1 MLDLISLR
9 GCRLHN
15 LKNVNA
21 QFPLGKITVVC
32 GPSGCGKSTLVMDTL
47 HGESKR
53 RYLETLS
60 PFAAD
65 LLGGKRSIPLDSA
78 EGLPASLAIAA
89 TRGEAPAKAT
99 ALSIAECDNALRTLF
114 AAFAKPACPIC
125 GAPMASQSREE
136 IIREIAGM
144 PIGTKLQFLAKIE
157 MGNAEKATPSPYA
170 DHDHVRAKALSG
182 QREQVRGDI
191 KVNGND
197 KKSKNR
203 TTLDKLSAVFLAQ
216 GYTRAIADGTM
227 YSLADLLPGE
237 KVLTPKEFYII
248 VDRIIVRE
256 NTRTRIAEAVDGT
269 LKLTHSAITLDIAG
283 KRKFYSTKPYCP
295 NARDAQHQKQ
305 TSRENVAARNA
316 ANSIAALDAR
326 AFSPY
331 NRASFCE
338 YCDGTGIVQESSDKD
353 VSAIK
358 DKVNAKGNEK
368 SSRKGRAESDVE
380 SDEDEN
386 AECPHCHGLRLK
398 KTYLNATIDEVSY
411 KQILTTNFTELP
423 KLLHQIFDGKIGQ
436 NLKATFNSLLDRIEA
451 INDLGIGYLTPGRAG
466 QTLSG
471 GELQR
476 LKLASLS
483 TGHLNGL
490 LIALDEPASGLHAS
504 DVVAL
509 WKVLE
514 KIRKRGNTLVLIEHN
529 PQIITRADYI
539 IEMGPGAGEKGG
551 EILFQGNRDEVLENP
566 ESPTGMWIR
575 KLDERRETRDERGDS
590 RLRGNDKSEVGRSRS
605 ERKSFDIASGNK
617 AISNGK
623 QNEAILVENFAK
635 FDMAPVNAAFP
646 INKFSVITGQSGS
659 GKSTLLFENIAK
671 RAKTEE
677 FKKLGIDALSIL
689 TTGDFH
695 GNKRSTVLSAI
706 GLATLLRDLFA
717 KLPESKVRGYT
728 ASKFSLHAP
737 GGRCEN
743 CKGEGVIY
751 DPLGYE
757 ESECP
762 VCLGKRFRDEVL
774 EVRFKSLSIA
784 DILDMEIGSAYK
796 LFTNMKPFA
805 EKLKPLVDTGLDY
818 LRLGQTTAHLSGGER
833 ARLRLS
839 ITLAR
844 AKAPNTLFLF
854 DEPARGLHQK
864 DIQQLLGLIHGLC
877 NAGHTVIAIEHAQ
890 DFVDAA
896 DYVVE
901 LKRK

>member
-1 MLDLISLR
+1 MLDYISIR

-65 LLGGKRSIPLDSA
+65 LLGGKRTIPLDSA

-89 TRGEAPAKAT
+89 TRGEAPAKAS

-125 GAPMASQSREE
+125 GAPMVSQSREE

-157 MGNAEKATPSPYA
+157 TGNAEMAPP
-170 DHDHVRAKALSG
+170 
-182 QREQVRGDI
+182 QQVRGDI
-191 KVNGND
+191 NANRND
-197 KKSKNR
+197 KKKAQSKSH

-216 GYTRAIADGTM
+216 GFTRAIADGTM

-237 KVLTPKEFYII
+237 KVLTPKEFFII

-283 KRKFYSTKPYCP
+283 ERKFYSTKPCCP
-295 NARDAQHQKQ
+295 NASDKQHQ
-305 TSRENVAARNA
+305 TSDIREA
-316 ANSIAALDAR
+316 IASLDAR

-331 NRASFCE
+331 SRTSVCE
-338 YCDGTGIVQESSDKD
+338 YCDGTGLLEAPES
-353 VSAIK
+353 
-358 DKVNAKGNEK
+358 N
-368 SSRKGRAESDVE
+368 
-380 SDEDEN
+380 EDEN

-398 KTYLNATIDEVSY
+398 KTYLNATVDDVSY
-411 KQILTTNFTELP
+411 KQILTTEFADLP
-423 KLLHQIFDGKIGQ
+423 ELLHKIFDNKIGQ

-504 DVVAL
+504 DVASL

-529 PQIITRADYI
+529 PQIIKRADYI

-551 EILFQGNRDEVLENP
+551 EILFQGTRDEVLENP
-566 ESPTGMWIR
+566 GSPTGKWIR
-575 KLDERRETRDERGDS
+575 ELGI
-590 RLRGNDKSEVGRSRS
+590 RSP
-605 ERKSFDIASGNK
+605 A
-617 AISNGK
+617 AI
-623 QNEAILVENFAK
+623 QNTKESTAILVKNFAK
-635 FDMAPVNAAFP
+635 FDMAPVNAAIP

-671 RAKTEE
+671 RAKAEE

-695 GNKRSTVLSAI
+695 GSKRSTVLSAI
-706 GLATLLRDLFA
+706 GLTTLLRDLFA

-728 ASKFSLHAP
+728 ASKFSMHAP

-774 EVRFKSLSIA
+774 EIRFKSLSIA

-818 LRLGQTTAHLSGGER
+818 LKLGQTTAHLSGGER

-901 LKRK
+901 LKRD

>member
-1 MLDLISLR
+1 MLDFISLR

-15 LKNVNA
+15 LKNVDA

-65 LLGGKRSIPLDSA
+65 MLGGKRSIPLDSA
-78 EGLPASLAIAA
+78 EGLPASLAISA
-89 TRGEAPAKAT
+89 TRGEAPAKAY

-114 AAFAKPACPIC
+114 AAFAKPACPVC
-125 GAPMASQSREE
+125 GAPMVSHSRED
-136 IIREIAGM
+136 IIRIIAGK
-144 PIGTKLQFLAKIE
+144 PVGTKLQFLAKIE
-157 MGNAEKATPSPYA
+157 TGNEKATPSPYA
-170 DHDHVRAKALSG
+170 DHDHVSTKVLSG
-182 QREQVRGDI
+182 QREQVRGDR
-191 KVNGND
+191 
-197 KKSKNR
+197 KNANIGV
-203 TTLDKLSAVFLAQ
+203 TLDKLSAVFLAQ
-216 GYTRAIADGTM
+216 GFTRALADRTM

-237 KVLTPKEFYII
+237 KVLKPKEFFII

-256 NTRTRIAEAVDGT
+256 NTRTRIAEAVDAT
-269 LKLTHSAITLDIAG
+269 LKLTHSAITLDIG
-283 KRKFYSTKPYCP
+283 GEREFYSTIPCCP
-295 NARDAQHQKQ
+295 NAGDKEHEDSDADAV
-305 TSRENVAARNA
+305 TN
-316 ANSIAALDAR
+316 LDAR
-326 AFSPY
+326 SFSPY
-331 NRASFCE
+331 CHTSVCE
-338 YCDGTGIVQESSDKD
+338 YCDGTGIVLESSIKEI
-353 VSAIK
+353 SASK
-358 DKVNAKGNEK
+358 KSTATAKGESKGNSGKNEAKAKGNGGKNDANETLEDDE
-368 SSRKGRAESDVE
+368 ESD
-380 SDEDEN
+380 
-386 AECPHCHGLRLK
+386 ECPHCHGLRLK
-398 KTYLNATIDEVSY
+398 KTYLNATIDGVSY
-411 KQILTTNFTELP
+411 KQILTTEFAELP
-423 KLLHQIFDGKIGQ
+423 KLLHQIFDDKIGQ
-436 NLKATFNSLLDRIEA
+436 NLKATFTSLLDRLEA

-466 QTLSG
+466 KTLSG
-471 GELQR
+471 GEIQR

-504 DVVAL
+504 DVKSL
-509 WKVLE
+509 WTVLE
-514 KIRKRGNTLVLIEHN
+514 KVRKRGNTLVLIEHN
-529 PQIITRADYI
+529 PQIISRADYI

-551 EILFQGNRDEVLENP
+551 EVLFQGPRDEVLENP
-566 ESPTGMWIR
+566 ESPTGRWIR
-575 KLDERRETRDERGDS
+575 ELDERRETKDERGSALRLSLGTVSPSQCHPES
-590 RLRGNDKSEVGRSRS
+590 RNKSGINEVEES
-605 ERKSFDIASGNK
+605 KSIRIN
-617 AISNGK
+617 
-623 QNEAILVENFAK
+623 NFAK
-635 FDMAPVNAAFP
+635 FDMAPVSATIP
-646 INKFSVITGQSGS
+646 LNKFSVITGPSGS

-671 RAKTEE
+671 RAKAEE
-677 FKKLGIDALSIL
+677 FKPLGIDALSVF

-695 GNKRSTVLSAI
+695 GSKRSTVLSAI

-728 ASKFSLHAP
+728 ASKFSMHAP

-864 DIQQLLGLIHGLC
+864 DIQQLLGLIRGLC

-890 DFVDAA
+890 DFVNAA

>member
-1 MLDLISLR
+1 MLDFISLR
-9 GCRLHN
+9 GCKLHN

-65 LLGGKRSIPLDSA
+65 MLGGKRSIPLDSA

-89 TRGEAPAKAT
+89 TRGEAPAKAS

-125 GAPMASQSREE
+125 GAPMVSQSREE

-144 PIGTKLQFLAKIE
+144 PVETKLQFLAKIE
-157 MGNAEKATPSPYA
+157 TGNAEMATP
-170 DHDHVRAKALSG
+170 
-182 QREQVRGDI
+182 EQVRGDI
-191 KVNGND
+191 NAGGND
-197 KKSKNR
+197 NKKAQGKSR

-216 GYTRAIADGTM
+216 GFTRAIADGTM

-237 KVLTPKEFYII
+237 KVLTPKEFFII

-283 KRKFYSTKPYCP
+283 ERKFYSTKPCCP
-295 NARDAQHQKQ
+295 NASDEQHQK
-305 TSRENVAARNA
+305 SNVQEA
-316 ANSIAALDAR
+316 IASLDAR

-331 NRASFCE
+331 NRSSVCE
-338 YCDGTGIVQESSDKD
+338 YCEGTGIIQE
-353 VSAIK
+353 AAP
-358 DKVNAKGNEK
+358 AKGNEK
-368 SSRKGRAESDVE
+368 RGRNGRTDNDVE
-380 SDEDEN
+380 SDGDEN
-386 AECPHCHGLRLK
+386 TECPHCHGLRLK

-411 KQILTTNFTELP
+411 KQILTTEFAELP
-423 KLLHQIFDGKIGQ
+423 ELLHKIFNNKIGQ
-436 NLKATFNSLLDRIEA
+436 NLKATCNSLLDRIEA

-504 DVVAL
+504 DVAAL

-529 PQIITRADYI
+529 PQIIKRADYI

-551 EILFQGNRDEVLENP
+551 EILFQGTRDEVLENP
-566 ESPTGMWIR
+566 GSPTGKWLNELGIR
-575 KLDERRETRDERGDS
+575 K
-590 RLRGNDKSEVGRSRS
+590 SELGIEKRHCEEQS
-605 ERKSFDIASGNK
+605 DA
-617 AISNGK
+617 AIHK
-623 QNEAILVENFAK
+623 TKEDTAILVENFAK

-671 RAKTEE
+671 RAKAEE

-695 GNKRSTVLSAI
+695 GSKRSTVMSAI
-706 GLATLLRDLFA
+706 GLTTLLRDLFA

-728 ASKFSLHAP
+728 ASKFTTHAP

-818 LRLGQTTAHLSGGER
+818 LKLGQTTAHLSGGER

-864 DIQQLLGLIHGLC
+864 DIQQLLGLIRGLC

>member
-1 MLDLISLR
+1 M
-9 GCRLHN
+9 
-15 LKNVNA
+15 V
-21 QFPLGKITVVC
+21 
-32 GPSGCGKSTLVMDTL
+32 
-47 HGESKR
+47 
-53 RYLETLS
+53 
-60 PFAAD
+60 
-65 LLGGKRSIPLDSA
+65 
-78 EGLPASLAIAA
+78 
-89 TRGEAPAKAT
+89 
-99 ALSIAECDNALRTLF
+99 
-114 AAFAKPACPIC
+114 
-125 GAPMASQSREE
+125 SQSREE

-144 PIGTKLQFLAKIE
+144 PVGTKLQFLAKIE
-157 MGNAEKATPSPYA
+157 LQTGKATP
-170 DHDHVRAKALSG
+170 
-182 QREQVRGDI
+182 EQVRGDI
-191 KVNGND
+191 KVNGKD
-197 KKSKNR
+197 KKEAQSKSRTNDDKRTNQESR

-237 KVLTPKEFYII
+237 KVLTPKEFFII

-283 KRKFYSTKPYCP
+283 ERKFYSTKPCCP
-295 NARDAQHQKQ
+295 NAGDKLHESQISSENNASRDAAS
-305 TSRENVAARNA
+305 T
-316 ANSIAALDAR
+316 IAALDAR

-331 NRASFCE
+331 NRASACE
-338 YCDGTGIVQESSDKD
+338 YCDGTGIVQESA
-353 VSAIK
+353 AIK
-358 DKVNAKGNEK
+358 DKENGTQNGGRRKKRTENNVEDNEN
-368 SSRKGRAESDVE
+368 
-380 SDEDEN
+380 EN
-386 AECPHCHGLRLK
+386 TECPHCNGLRLK
-398 KTYLNATIDEVSY
+398 KTYLNATVDEVSY
-411 KQILTTNFTELP
+411 KQILTTDFAELP
-423 KLLHQIFDGKIGQ
+423 KLLHQIFDDKIGQ
-436 NLKATFNSLLDRIEA
+436 NLKAAFNSLLDRIEA

-490 LIALDEPASGLHAS
+490 LIALDEPASGLHSS
-504 DVVAL
+504 DVAAL

-529 PQIITRADYI
+529 PQIIKRADYI

-566 ESPTGMWIR
+566 ESPTGKWIR
-575 KLDERRETRDERGDS
+575 ELSVRNNGSPT
-590 RLRGNDKSEVGRSRS
+590 LRS
-605 ERKSFDIASGNK
+605 EDDKVKESA
-617 AISNGK
+617 
-623 QNEAILVENFAK
+623 AILIENFAK
-635 FDMAPVNAAFP
+635 FDMAPVNASFP

-671 RAKTEE
+671 RAKAEE

-695 GNKRSTVLSAI
+695 GSKRSTVMSAI
-706 GLATLLRDLFA
+706 GLTSLLRDLFA

-728 ASKFSLHAP
+728 ASKFTTHAP

-774 EVRFKSLSIA
+774 EIRFKSLSIA

-818 LRLGQTTAHLSGGER
+818 LKLGQTTAHLSGGER

-890 DFVDAA
+890 DFVNTA

-901 LKRK
+901 LKRG

>member
-1 MLDLISLR
+1 MLNFISLR

-15 LKNVNA
+15 LKNVDA

-65 LLGGKRSIPLDSA
+65 MLGGKRNIPLDSA

-89 TRGEAPAKAT
+89 TRGEAPAKAS

-125 GAPMASQSREE
+125 GAPMVSQSREE

-144 PIGTKLQFLAKIE
+144 PVGTKLQFLAKIDPC
-157 MGNAEKATPSPYA
+157 G
-170 DHDHVRAKALSG
+170 H
-182 QREQVRGDI
+182 
-191 KVNGND
+191 
-197 KKSKNR
+197 
-203 TTLDKLSAVFLAQ
+203 TLDKLSAVFLAQ
-216 GYTRAIADGTM
+216 GFTRALADGTM

-237 KVLTPKEFYII
+237 KVLKPKEFFII

-256 NTRTRIAEAVDGT
+256 NTRTRIAEAVDAT
-269 LKLTHSAITLDIAG
+269 LKLTHSAITLDIG
-283 KRKFYSTKPYCP
+283 GEREFYSTKPCCP
-295 NARDAQHQKQ
+295 NAGDKDHEASDAEAV
-305 TSRENVAARNA
+305 TN
-316 ANSIAALDAR
+316 LDAR
-326 AFSPY
+326 SFSPY
-331 NRASFCE
+331 CRTSVCE
-338 YCDGTGIVQESSDKD
+338 YCDGTGIVLNESTTKS
-353 VSAIK
+353 
-358 DKVNAKGNEK
+358 KGNGGKNDAKTKEN
-368 SSRKGRAESDVE
+368 SRKNEANEVFDDDDESD
-380 SDEDEN
+380 
-386 AECPHCHGLRLK
+386 ECPHCNGLRLK
-398 KTYLNATIDEVSY
+398 KTYLNATIDGVSY
-411 KQILTTNFTELP
+411 KQILTTEFAELP
-423 KLLHQIFDGKIGQ
+423 KLLHQIFDDKIGQ
-436 NLKATFNSLLDRIEA
+436 NLKATFNSLLDRLEA

-466 QTLSG
+466 KTLSG
-471 GELQR
+471 GEIQR

-504 DVVAL
+504 DVKSL
-509 WKVLE
+509 WTVLE
-514 KIRKRGNTLVLIEHN
+514 KVRKRGNTLVLIEHN
-529 PQIITRADYI
+529 PQIISRADYI

-551 EILFQGNRDEVLENP
+551 EVLFQGLRDEVLGNP
-566 ESPTGMWIR
+566 ESPTGKWIR
-575 KLDERRETRDERGDS
+575 ELDERRETKDERGS
-590 RLRGNDKSEVGRSRS
+590 ALRLSSGTVSPSQCHPERSVNEIEGSKSIR
-605 ERKSFDIASGNK
+605 IN
-617 AISNGK
+617 
-623 QNEAILVENFAK
+623 NFAK
-635 FDMAPVNAAFP
+635 FDMAPVSATIP
-646 INKFSVITGQSGS
+646 LNKFSVITGPSGS
-659 GKSTLLFENIAK
+659 GKSTLVFENIAK
-671 RAKTEE
+671 RAKAEE
-677 FKKLGIDALSIL
+677 FKSLGIDALSVL

-695 GNKRSTVLSAI
+695 GSKRSTVLSAI

-717 KLPESKVRGYT
+717 KLPESKVHGYT
-728 ASKFSLHAP
+728 ASKFSMHAP

-864 DIQQLLGLIHGLC
+864 DIQQLLGLIRGLC

-890 DFVDAA
+890 DFVNAA

>member
-1 MLDLISLR
+1 MLNFISLR

-15 LKNVNA
+15 LKNVDA

-65 LLGGKRSIPLDSA
+65 LLGGKRNIPLDSA

-114 AAFAKPACPIC
+114 ATFAKPACPIC
-125 GAPMASQSREE
+125 GAPMVSQSREE

-144 PIGTKLQFLAKIE
+144 PVGTKLQFLAKIE
-157 MGNAEKATPSPYA
+157 PCG
-170 DHDHVRAKALSG
+170 H
-182 QREQVRGDI
+182 
-191 KVNGND
+191 
-197 KKSKNR
+197 
-203 TTLDKLSAVFLAQ
+203 TLDKLSAVFLAQ
-216 GYTRAIADGTM
+216 GFTRALADGTM

-269 LKLTHSAITLDIAG
+269 LKLTHSTITLDIAG
-283 KRKFYSTKPYCP
+283 ERKFYSTKPCCP
-295 NARDAQHQKQ
+295 NAGDMQHESQM
-305 TSRENVAARNA
+305 SSEAV
-316 ANSIAALDAR
+316 AALDAR
-326 AFSPY
+326 SFSPY
-331 NRASFCE
+331 SRTSVCE
-338 YCDGTGIVQESSDKD
+338 YCDGTGFIQG
-353 VSAIK
+353 
-358 DKVNAKGNEK
+358 NA
-368 SSRKGRAESDVE
+368 AD

-423 KLLHQIFDGKIGQ
+423 ELLHNIFDGKIGQ

-504 DVVAL
+504 DVAAL

-566 ESPTGMWIR
+566 ESPTGKWIR
-575 KLDERRETRDERGDS
+575 ALDERGDS
-590 RLRGNDKSEVGRSRS
+590 RLRGNDKSEVGSGDSRLLRLRSAQAPAGMTSKGIKREATCGLTFDTRS
-605 ERKSFDIASGNK
+605 GHARSAMTSSEDP
-617 AISNGK
+617 
-623 QNEAILVENFAK
+623 AILVNNFAK
-635 FDMAPVNAAFP
+635 FDMAPVNATFP

-671 RAKTEE
+671 RAKAEE

-695 GNKRSTVLSAI
+695 GSRRSTVSSAI
-706 GLATLLRDLFA
+706 GLTTLLRDLFA

-728 ASKFSLHAP
+728 ASKFTTHAP

-896 DYVVE
+896 DYVLE

>member
-1 MLDLISLR
+1 VLFAYPIPFFDRLIIKKIGYKQNRFLYKIIFYSMLNFISLR

-15 LKNVNA
+15 LKNVDA

-65 LLGGKRSIPLDSA
+65 MLGGKRSIPLDSA
-78 EGLPASLAIAA
+78 EGLPASLAISA
-89 TRGEAPAKAT
+89 TRGEAPAKAY

-114 AAFAKPACPIC
+114 AAFAKPACPVC
-125 GAPMASQSREE
+125 GAPMVSHSREE
-136 IIREIAGM
+136 IIRIIAGK
-144 PIGTKLQFLAKIE
+144 PVGTKLQFLAKIDPC
-157 MGNAEKATPSPYA
+157 G
-170 DHDHVRAKALSG
+170 H
-182 QREQVRGDI
+182 
-191 KVNGND
+191 
-197 KKSKNR
+197 
-203 TTLDKLSAVFLAQ
+203 TLDKLSAVFLAQ
-216 GYTRAIADGTM
+216 GFTRALADGTM

-237 KVLTPKEFYII
+237 KVLKPKEFFII
-248 VDRIIVRE
+248 VDRIIIRE
-256 NTRTRIAEAVDGT
+256 NTRTRIAEAVDAT
-269 LKLTHSAITLDIAG
+269 LKLTHSAITLDIG
-283 KRKFYSTKPYCP
+283 GEREFYSTIPCCP
-295 NARDAQHQKQ
+295 NAGDKEHE
-305 TSRENVAARNA
+305 TSDTETVTN
-316 ANSIAALDAR
+316 LDAR
-326 AFSPY
+326 SFSPY
-331 NRASFCE
+331 CRTSVCE
-338 YCDGTGIVQESSDKD
+338 YCDGTGIVQGESK
-353 VSAIK
+353 
-358 DKVNAKGNEK
+358 EK
-368 SSRKGRAESDVE
+368 SRKSDAKAKENSRKNEANEALEDDDESD
-380 SDEDEN
+380 
-386 AECPHCHGLRLK
+386 ECPHCHGLRLK
-398 KTYLNATIDEVSY
+398 KTYLNATIDGVSY
-411 KQILTTNFTELP
+411 KLILTTEFAELP
-423 KLLHQIFDGKIGQ
+423 KLLHQIFDDKIGQ
-436 NLKATFNSLLDRIEA
+436 NLKATFTSLLDRLEA

-466 QTLSG
+466 KTLSG
-471 GELQR
+471 GEIQR

-504 DVVAL
+504 DVKSL
-509 WKVLE
+509 WTVLE
-514 KIRKRGNTLVLIEHN
+514 KVRKRGNTLVLIEHN
-529 PQIITRADYI
+529 PQIISRTDYI

-551 EILFQGNRDEVLENP
+551 EVLFQGPRDEVLENP
-566 ESPTGMWIR
+566 ESPTGKWI
-575 KLDERRETRDERGDS
+575 KELDERRRFPTS
-590 RLRGNDKSEVGRSRS
+590 SASLRAGSTGND
-605 ERKSFDIASGNK
+605 NTK
-617 AISNGK
+617 AIV
-623 QNEAILVENFAK
+623 IDNFAK
-635 FDMAPVNAAFP
+635 FDMTPVSATIP
-646 INKFSVITGQSGS
+646 LNKFSVITGPSGS

-671 RAKTEE
+671 RAKAEE
-677 FKKLGIDALSIL
+677 FKFLGIDALSVL

-695 GNKRSTVLSAI
+695 GSKRSTVLSAI
-706 GLATLLRDLFA
+706 GITTLLRDLFA

-728 ASKFSLHAP
+728 ASKFSMHAP

-784 DILDMEIGSAYK
+784 NILDMEIGSAYK

-864 DIQQLLGLIHGLC
+864 DIQQLLGLIRGLC

-890 DFVDAA
+890 DFVNAA
-896 DYVVE
+896 DYVIE

>member
-1 MLDLISLR
+1 MLDYISIR

-21 QFPLGKITVVC
+21 QFPLGKITIVC

-65 LLGGKRSIPLDSA
+65 LLGGKRTIPLDSA

-89 TRGEAPAKAT
+89 TRGEAPAKAS

-125 GAPMASQSREE
+125 GAPMVSQSREE

-144 PIGTKLQFLAKIE
+144 PVGTKLQFLARIE
-157 MGNAEKATPSPYA
+157 LQTGMATPES
-170 DHDHVRAKALSG
+170 RNKSG
-182 QREQVRGDI
+182 TGSIRGD
-191 KVNGND
+191 KTGV
-197 KKSKNR
+197 
-203 TTLDKLSAVFLAQ
+203 TLDKLSAVFLAQ
-216 GYTRAIADGTM
+216 GFTRAIADGTM

-237 KVLTPKEFYII
+237 KVLTPKEFFII

-283 KRKFYSTKPYCP
+283 ERKFYSTKPCCP
-295 NARDAQHQKQ
+295 NASDEQHQSQKSNE
-305 TSRENVAARNA
+305 TVAN
-316 ANSIAALDAR
+316 LDAR

-331 NRASFCE
+331 SRTSVCE
-338 YCDGTGIVQESSDKD
+338 YCEGTGLILEAS
-353 VSAIK
+353 
-358 DKVNAKGNEK
+358 
-368 SSRKGRAESDVE
+368 E

-386 AECPHCHGLRLK
+386 AECPHCNGLRLK
-398 KTYLNATIDEVSY
+398 KTYLNATVDEVSY
-411 KQILTTNFTELP
+411 KQILTTEFAELP
-423 KLLHQIFDGKIGQ
+423 ALLHKIFDNKIGQ

-504 DVVAL
+504 DVSAL

-529 PQIITRADYI
+529 PQIIKRADYI

-551 EILFQGNRDEVLENP
+551 EILFQGNRDEVLNNP
-566 ESPTGMWIR
+566 GSPTGKWI
-575 KLDERRETRDERGDS
+575 KELEVKGDS
-590 RLRGNDKSEVGRSRS
+590 RSV
-605 ERKSFDIASGNK
+605 
-617 AISNGK
+617 AIHSPK
-623 QNEAILVENFAK
+623 ESAAILVKNFAK
-635 FDMAPVNAAFP
+635 FDMAPVNATFP

-671 RAKTEE
+671 RAKAEE

-695 GNKRSTVLSAI
+695 GSKRSTVLSAI
-706 GLATLLRDLFA
+706 GLTTLLRDLFT

-728 ASKFSLHAP
+728 ASKFSMHAP

-774 EVRFKSLSIA
+774 EIRFKSLSIA

-818 LRLGQTTAHLSGGER
+818 LKLGQTTAHLSGGER

-901 LKRK
+901 LKRG

>member
-1 MLDLISLR
+1 MLDYISIR

-15 LKNVNA
+15 LKNVDA

-65 LLGGKRSIPLDSA
+65 LLGGKRTIPLDSA

-89 TRGEAPAKAT
+89 TRGEAPAKAS

-125 GAPMASQSREE
+125 GAPMVSQSREE

-144 PIGTKLQFLAKIE
+144 PVGTKLQFLAKIE
-157 MGNAEKATPSPYA
+157 TGNAEMTTP
-170 DHDHVRAKALSG
+170 
-182 QREQVRGDI
+182 QQVRGDI
-191 KVNGND
+191 NADRND
-197 KKSKNR
+197 KKKAQGKSR

-216 GYTRAIADGTM
+216 GFTRAIADGTM

-237 KVLTPKEFYII
+237 KVLTPKEFFII

-283 KRKFYSTKPYCP
+283 ERKFYSTKPCCP
-295 NARDAQHQKQ
+295 NAGNEQHQSQKSNE
-305 TSRENVAARNA
+305 TVA
-316 ANSIAALDAR
+316 SLDAR

-331 NRASFCE
+331 SRTSVCE
-338 YCDGTGIVQESSDKD
+338 YCDGTGLILEAS
-353 VSAIK
+353 
-358 DKVNAKGNEK
+358 
-368 SSRKGRAESDVE
+368 E

-386 AECPHCHGLRLK
+386 TECPHCNGLRLK
-398 KTYLNATIDEVSY
+398 KTYLNATVDEVSY
-411 KQILTTNFTELP
+411 KQILKTEFAELP
-423 KLLHQIFDGKIGQ
+423 ALLHKIFDNKIGQ

-504 DVVAL
+504 DVAAL

-529 PQIITRADYI
+529 PQIIKRADYI

-551 EILFQGNRDEVLENP
+551 EILFQGNRDEVLNNP
-566 ESPTGMWIR
+566 GSPTGKWIR
-575 KLDERRETRDERGDS
+575 ELGVKGDS
-590 RLRGNDKSEVGRSRS
+590 RSV
-605 ERKSFDIASGNK
+605 
-617 AISNGK
+617 AIHSPK
-623 QNEAILVENFAK
+623 ESAAILVKNFAK

-671 RAKTEE
+671 RAKAEE

-695 GNKRSTVLSAI
+695 GSKRSTVLSAI
-706 GLATLLRDLFA
+706 GLTTLLRDLFA

-728 ASKFSLHAP
+728 ASKFSMHAP

-774 EVRFKSLSIA
+774 EIRFKSLSIA

-818 LRLGQTTAHLSGGER
+818 LKLGQTTAHLSGGER

-896 DYVVE
+896 DYVAE

>member
-1 MLDLISLR
+1 MLDYISIR

-65 LLGGKRSIPLDSA
+65 LLGGKRNIPLDSA

-114 AAFAKPACPIC
+114 ATFAKPACPIC

-144 PIGTKLQFLAKIE
+144 PVGTKLQFLAKIE
-157 MGNAEKATPSPYA
+157 LQTGMATPEHF
-170 DHDHVRAKALSG
+170 DKLSASQG
-182 QREQVRGDI
+182 RGD
-191 KVNGND
+191 NAGG
-197 KKSKNR
+197 KSKSR

-269 LKLTHSAITLDIAG
+269 LKLTHSAISLDIAG
-283 KRKFYSTKPYCP
+283 ERKFYSTKPCCP
-295 NARDAQHQKQ
+295 NAGDMQHESQM
-305 TSRENVAARNA
+305 SSEAV
-316 ANSIAALDAR
+316 AALDAR
-326 AFSPY
+326 SFSPY
-331 NRASFCE
+331 SRTSVCE
-338 YCDGTGIVQESSDKD
+338 YCEGTGFIQG
-353 VSAIK
+353 
-358 DKVNAKGNEK
+358 NA
-368 SSRKGRAESDVE
+368 AD

-386 AECPHCHGLRLK
+386 TNCPHCNGFRLK
-398 KTYLNATIDEVSY
+398 KTYLNATIDEISY
-411 KQILTTNFTELP
+411 KQILTTDFAELP
-423 KLLHQIFDGKIGQ
+423 KLLHQIFDGKVGQ
-436 NLKATFNSLLDRIEA
+436 NLKATFNSLLERIEA

-504 DVVAL
+504 DVAAL

-529 PQIITRADYI
+529 PQIIGRADYI

-551 EILFQGNRDEVLENP
+551 EILFQGNREEVLENP
-566 ESPTGMWIR
+566 ESPTGKWIR

-590 RLRGNDKSEVGRSRS
+590 GVLRLRSAQALAGMTSKGIKREATCELAFDTRSGHARSAMTSSE
-605 ERKSFDIASGNK
+605 NP
-617 AISNGK
+617 
-623 QNEAILVENFAK
+623 AILVNNFAK

-671 RAKTEE
+671 RAKAEE
-677 FKKLGIDALSIL
+677 FKSLGIDALSIL

-695 GNKRSTVLSAI
+695 GSRRSTVSSAI
-706 GLATLLRDLFA
+706 GLTTLLRDLFA

-728 ASKFSLHAP
+728 ASKFTTHAP

-774 EVRFKSLSIA
+774 EVRFKSHSIA

>member
-1 MLDLISLR
+1 MLDFISLR

-65 LLGGKRSIPLDSA
+65 LLGGKRTIPIDSA

-89 TRGEAPAKAT
+89 TRGEAPAKAS

-125 GAPMASQSREE
+125 GAPMVSQSREE

-144 PIGTKLQFLAKIE
+144 PVGTKLQFLAKIE
-157 MGNAEKATPSPYA
+157 LLDAAQS
-170 DHDHVRAKALSG
+170 
-182 QREQVRGDI
+182 
-191 KVNGND
+191 
-197 KKSKNR
+197 KSR
-203 TTLDKLSAVFLAQ
+203 TTLDKLSVVFLAQ
-216 GYTRAIADGTM
+216 GFTRAIADGTM

-237 KVLTPKEFYII
+237 KVLTPKEFFII

-283 KRKFYSTKPYCP
+283 ERKFYSTKPCCP
-295 NARDAQHQKQ
+295 NANDKQHQ
-305 TSRENVAARNA
+305 TSDIREA
-316 ANSIAALDAR
+316 IASLDAR

-331 NRASFCE
+331 SRTSVCE

-353 VSAIK
+353 VSAIR

-368 SSRKGRAESDVE
+368 SSRKGRTESDVE

-386 AECPHCHGLRLK
+386 AECSHCHGLRLK
-398 KTYLNATIDEVSY
+398 KTYLNATVDDVNY
-411 KQILTTNFTELP
+411 KQILTTEFADLP
-423 KLLHQIFDGKIGQ
+423 ELLHKIFDNKIGQ

-504 DVVAL
+504 DVASL

-529 PQIITRADYI
+529 PQIIKRADYI

-551 EILFQGNRDEVLENP
+551 EILFQGTRDKVLENP
-566 ESPTGMWIR
+566 ESPTGIWIR
-575 KLDERRETRDERGDS
+575 DLDERKKTRDERGDS
-590 RLRGNDKSEVGRSRS
+590 RSVAGMTKSKAGTTGS
-605 ERKSFDIASGNK
+605 EDGAN
-617 AISNGK
+617 
-623 QNEAILVENFAK
+623 ILVENFAK

-695 GNKRSTVLSAI
+695 GSKRSTVLSAI
-706 GLATLLRDLFA
+706 GLTTLLRDLFA

-728 ASKFSLHAP
+728 ASKFSMHAP

-896 DYVVE
+896 DYVLE

>member
-1 MLDLISLR
+1 MLDYISIR

-65 LLGGKRSIPLDSA
+65 MLGGKRSIPLDSA
-78 EGLPASLAIAA
+78 EGLPASLAISA
-89 TRGEAPAKAT
+89 TRGEAPAKAY

-125 GAPMASQSREE
+125 GAPMVSQSREE
-136 IIREIAGM
+136 IIRIITGK
-144 PIGTKLQFLAKIE
+144 PVGTKLQFLAKIE
-157 MGNAEKATPSPYA
+157 PCG
-170 DHDHVRAKALSG
+170 H
-182 QREQVRGDI
+182 
-191 KVNGND
+191 
-197 KKSKNR
+197 
-203 TTLDKLSAVFLAQ
+203 TLDKLSAVFLAQ
-216 GYTRAIADGTM
+216 GFTRALADGTM

-237 KVLTPKEFYII
+237 KVLKPKEFFII

-283 KRKFYSTKPYCP
+283 ERKFYSTKPCCP
-295 NARDAQHQKQ
+295 NAGDKQHESQM
-305 TSRENVAARNA
+305 SSEAV
-316 ANSIAALDAR
+316 AALDAR
-326 AFSPY
+326 SFSPY
-331 NRASFCE
+331 SRTSVCE
-338 YCDGTGIVQESSDKD
+338 YCDGTGLLE
-353 VSAIK
+353 AP
-358 DKVNAKGNEK
+358 
-368 SSRKGRAESDVE
+368 E

-386 AECPHCHGLRLK
+386 AECSHCHGFRLK

-411 KQILTTNFTELP
+411 KQILTTDFAEQP
-423 KLLHQIFDGKIGQ
+423 ALLHKIFDDKIGQ

-504 DVVAL
+504 DVAAL
-509 WKVLE
+509 WKVFE
-514 KIRKRGNTLVLIEHN
+514 NIRKRGNTLVLIEHN
-529 PQIITRADYI
+529 PQIISRADYI

-566 ESPTGMWIR
+566 ESPTGKWIR
-575 KLDERRETRDERGDS
+575 ALDERGETRDERGDS
-590 RLRGNDKSEVGRSRS
+590 RSEAGMTSKGIKREANCGLAFDTHSGHARSAMTSS
-605 ERKSFDIASGNK
+605 ENA
-617 AISNGK
+617 
-623 QNEAILVENFAK
+623 AILVENFAK
-635 FDMAPVNAAFP
+635 FDMAPVKAAFP

-671 RAKTEE
+671 RAKAEE

-695 GNKRSTVLSAI
+695 GSKRSTVMSAI
-706 GLATLLRDLFA
+706 GLTSLLRDLFA

-728 ASKFSLHAP
+728 ASKFTTHAP

-762 VCLGKRFRDEVL
+762 VCLGNRFRDEVV

-864 DIQQLLGLIHGLC
+864 DIQQLLGLIRGLC

-890 DFVDAA
+890 DFVNAA

>member
-1 MLDLISLR
+1 MLDYISIR

-65 LLGGKRSIPLDSA
+65 LLGGKRTIPLDSA

-89 TRGEAPAKAT
+89 TRGEAPAKAS

-125 GAPMASQSREE
+125 GAPMVSQSREE

-144 PIGTKLQFLAKIE
+144 PVGTKLQFLAKIE
-157 MGNAEKATPSPYA
+157 TGNAEMATPSPYA
-170 DHDHVRAKALSG
+170 DHDHIRAKALSG
-182 QREQVRGDI
+182 QRQQVRGDI
-191 KVNGND
+191 IADRND
-197 KKSKNR
+197 KKKAQGKSR

-216 GYTRAIADGTM
+216 GFTRAIADGTM

-237 KVLTPKEFYII
+237 KVLTPKEFFII

-283 KRKFYSTKPYCP
+283 ERKFYSTKPCCP
-295 NARDAQHQKQ
+295 NANDKQHQ
-305 TSRENVAARNA
+305 TSDIQET
-316 ANSIAALDAR
+316 IASLDAR

-331 NRASFCE
+331 SRTSVCE
-338 YCDGTGIVQESSDKD
+338 YCYGSGIIQE
-353 VSAIK
+353 AAP
-358 DKVNAKGNEK
+358 AKINEK
-368 SSRKGRAESDVE
+368 GGGKGRTESNVE

-386 AECPHCHGLRLK
+386 AECPHCQGLRLK
-398 KTYLNATIDEVSY
+398 KTFLNATVDDVSY
-411 KQILTTNFTELP
+411 KQILTTEFANLP
-423 KLLHQIFDGKIGQ
+423 ELLHKIFDNKIGQ

-504 DVVAL
+504 DVASL

-529 PQIITRADYI
+529 PQIISRADYI

-551 EILFQGNRDEVLENP
+551 EILFQGTRDEVLNNP
-566 ESPTGMWIR
+566 ESPTGMWI
-575 KLDERRETRDERGDS
+575 KELEVKGDS
-590 RLRGNDKSEVGRSRS
+590 RSV
-605 ERKSFDIASGNK
+605 
-617 AISNGK
+617 AI
-623 QNEAILVENFAK
+623 QNTKESTAILVDNFAK
-635 FDMAPVNAAFP
+635 FDMAPVNATFP

-671 RAKTEE
+671 RAKAEE

-695 GNKRSTVLSAI
+695 GSKRSTVLSAI
-706 GLATLLRDLFA
+706 GITTLLRDLFA
-717 KLPESKVRGYT
+717 KLPESKMRGYT
-728 ASKFSLHAP
+728 ASKFSMHAP

-774 EVRFKSLSIA
+774 EIRFKSLSIA

-796 LFTNMKPFA
+796 LFTNMKPFT

-818 LRLGQTTAHLSGGER
+818 LKLGQTTAHLSGGER

-901 LKRK
+901 LKRG

>member
-1 MLDLISLR
+1 MLDYISIR

-65 LLGGKRSIPLDSA
+65 LLGGKRTIPLDSA

-89 TRGEAPAKAT
+89 TRGEAPAKAS

-114 AAFAKPACPIC
+114 ATFAKPACPIC
-125 GAPMASQSREE
+125 GAPMVSQSREE

-144 PIGTKLQFLAKIE
+144 PVGTKLQFLAKIE
-157 MGNAEKATPSPYA
+157 LQNAAQ
-170 DHDHVRAKALSG
+170 G
-182 QREQVRGDI
+182 
-191 KVNGND
+191 
-197 KKSKNR
+197 KSR

-216 GYTRAIADGTM
+216 GFTRAIADGTM

-237 KVLTPKEFYII
+237 KVLTPKEFFII

-283 KRKFYSTKPYCP
+283 ERKFYSTKPCCP
-295 NARDAQHQKQ
+295 NASDEQHQSQKSNE
-305 TSRENVAARNA
+305 TVA
-316 ANSIAALDAR
+316 SLDAR

-331 NRASFCE
+331 SRTSVCE
-338 YCDGTGIVQESSDKD
+338 YCDGTGIIQE
-353 VSAIK
+353 AAP
-358 DKVNAKGNEK
+358 AKINEK
-368 SSRKGRAESDVE
+368 GGGKGRAESNVE

-386 AECPHCHGLRLK
+386 AECPYCNGLRLK
-398 KTYLNATIDEVSY
+398 KTYLNATVDEVSY
-411 KQILTTNFTELP
+411 KQILTTEFAELP
-423 KLLHQIFDGKIGQ
+423 ALLHKIFDNKIGQ

-504 DVVAL
+504 DVTAL

-529 PQIITRADYI
+529 PQIIKRADYI

-551 EILFQGNRDEVLENP
+551 KILFQGNRDEVLNNL
-566 ESPTGMWIR
+566 ESPTGKWI
-575 KLDERRETRDERGDS
+575 KAVGS
-590 RLRGNDKSEVGRSRS
+590 RKSEVGRNV
-605 ERKSFDIASGNK
+605 ECHCEEKS
-617 AISNGK
+617 
-623 QNEAILVENFAK
+623 QAILVENFAK

-671 RAKTEE
+671 RAKAEE

-695 GNKRSTVLSAI
+695 GSKRSTVLSAI
-706 GLATLLRDLFA
+706 GLTTLLRDLFA

-728 ASKFSLHAP
+728 ASKFSMHAP

-774 EVRFKSLSIA
+774 EIRFKSLSIA

-818 LRLGQTTAHLSGGER
+818 LKLGQTTAHLSGGER

-896 DYVVE
+896 DYVVK
-901 LKRK
+901 LKRG

>member
-1 MLDLISLR
+1 MLDYITIR

-65 LLGGKRSIPLDSA
+65 LLGGKRNIPLDSA

-125 GAPMASQSREE
+125 GAPMVSQSREE

-144 PIGTKLQFLAKIE
+144 PVGTKLQFLARIE
-157 MGNAEKATPSPYA
+157 LQTGKATPEHF
-170 DHDHVRAKALSG
+170 DKLSASQG
-182 QREQVRGDI
+182 RGDI
-191 KVNGND
+191 IANGNDNNAGGND
-197 KKSKNR
+197 KKR

-216 GYTRAIADGTM
+216 GFTRAIADGTM

-237 KVLTPKEFYII
+237 KVLTPKEFFII

-283 KRKFYSTKPYCP
+283 ERKFYSTKPCCP
-295 NARDAQHQKQ
+295 NAGNKQHKSKVTQDATQD
-305 TSRENVAARNA
+305 
-316 ANSIAALDAR
+316 SIASLDAR

-331 NRASFCE
+331 NRASVCE
-338 YCDGTGIVQESSDKD
+338 YCDGTGIVQE
-353 VSAIK
+353 ATTK
-358 DKVNAKGNEK
+358 DKGSNRK
-368 SSRKGRAESDVE
+368 SRAESDVE
-380 SDEDEN
+380 IDEDEN
-386 AECPHCHGLRLK
+386 TVCPHCNGLRLK
-398 KTYLNATIDEVSY
+398 KTYLNATIDEISY
-411 KQILTTNFTELP
+411 KQILNTDFAELP
-423 KLLHQIFDGKIGQ
+423 KLLHQIFDDKIGQ
-436 NLKATFNSLLDRIEA
+436 NLKATSNSLLDRIEA

-504 DVVAL
+504 DVAAL

-514 KIRKRGNTLVLIEHN
+514 KVRKRGNTLVLIEHN
-529 PQIITRADYI
+529 PQIIKRADYI

-551 EILFQGNRDEVLENP
+551 EILFQGNRDEVLNNP
-566 ESPTGMWIR
+566 ESPTGKWI
-575 KLDERRETRDERGDS
+575 KVVGS
-590 RLRGNDKSEVGRSRS
+590 RKSEVGRNVGCHCEEQSESTKTKNNGSPTLRS
-605 ERKSFDIASGNK
+605 EDDKFKEYA
-617 AISNGK
+617 AIF
-623 QNEAILVENFAK
+623 VENFAK
-635 FDMAPVNAAFP
+635 FDMAPVNATFP

-671 RAKTEE
+671 RAKAEE

-695 GNKRSTVLSAI
+695 GSKRSTVLSAI

-728 ASKFSLHAP
+728 ASKFSMHAP

-818 LRLGQTTAHLSGGER
+818 LKLGQTTAHLSGGER

-844 AKAPNTLFLF
+844 AKTPNTLFLF

>member
-1 MLDLISLR
+1 MLDYISIR

-125 GAPMASQSREE
+125 GAPMVSQSREE

-144 PIGTKLQFLAKIE
+144 PVGTKLQFLAKIE
-157 MGNAEKATPSPYA
+157 LQTGMATP
-170 DHDHVRAKALSG
+170 
-182 QREQVRGDI
+182 EQVRGDI

-197 KKSKNR
+197 NKKAQGKSR

-216 GYTRAIADGTM
+216 GFTRAIADGTM

-237 KVLTPKEFYII
+237 KVLTPKEFFII
-248 VDRIIVRE
+248 VDRVIVRE

-283 KRKFYSTKPYCP
+283 ERKFYSTKPCCP

-305 TSRENVAARNA
+305 TSRENIAARDA

-331 NRASFCE
+331 NRASVCE
-338 YCDGTGIVQESSDKD
+338 YCEGTGFIQG
-353 VSAIK
+353 
-358 DKVNAKGNEK
+358 NA
-368 SSRKGRAESDVE
+368 AD

-386 AECPHCHGLRLK
+386 TNCPHCNGFRLK

-411 KQILTTNFTELP
+411 KQILTTDFAEQP
-423 KLLHQIFDGKIGQ
+423 ALLHKIFDDKIGQ

-490 LIALDEPASGLHAS
+490 LIALDEPASGLHSS
-504 DVVAL
+504 DVAAL

-529 PQIITRADYI
+529 PQIIGRADYI

-551 EILFQGNRDEVLENP
+551 EILFQGNRNEVLENP
-566 ESPTGMWIR
+566 GSPTGKWIR
-575 KLDERRETRDERGDS
+575 GLSVRNNGSPT
-590 RLRGNDKSEVGRSRS
+590 LRS
-605 ERKSFDIASGNK
+605 EDDKVKESA
-617 AISNGK
+617 
-623 QNEAILVENFAK
+623 AILIENFAK

-671 RAKTEE
+671 RAKAEE

-695 GNKRSTVLSAI
+695 GSKRSTVMSAI
-706 GLATLLRDLFA
+706 GLTSLLRDLFA

-728 ASKFSLHAP
+728 ASKFTTHAP

-774 EVRFKSLSIA
+774 EIRFKSLSIA
-784 DILDMEIGSAYK
+784 DILDMEISSAYK

-818 LRLGQTTAHLSGGER
+818 LKLGQTTAHLSGGER

-890 DFVDAA
+890 DFVNAA
-896 DYVVE
+896 DCVVE

>member
-1 MLDLISLR
+1 MLDYISIR

-65 LLGGKRSIPLDSA
+65 LLGGKRTIPIDSA

-89 TRGEAPAKAT
+89 TRGEAPAKAS

-125 GAPMASQSREE
+125 GAPMVSQSREE

-144 PIGTKLQFLAKIE
+144 PVGTKLQFLAKIE
-157 MGNAEKATPSPYA
+157 TGNAEMVTP
-170 DHDHVRAKALSG
+170 
-182 QREQVRGDI
+182 QQVRGDI
-191 KVNGND
+191 NADRND
-197 KKSKNR
+197 KKKAQSKSR

-216 GYTRAIADGTM
+216 GFTRAIADGTM

-237 KVLTPKEFYII
+237 KVLTPKEFFII

-283 KRKFYSTKPYCP
+283 ERKFYSTKPCCP
-295 NARDAQHQKQ
+295 NAGNEQHQSQKSNE
-305 TSRENVAARNA
+305 TVA
-316 ANSIAALDAR
+316 SLDAR

-331 NRASFCE
+331 SRTSVCE
-338 YCDGTGIVQESSDKD
+338 YCEGTGLLETP
-353 VSAIK
+353 
-358 DKVNAKGNEK
+358 
-368 SSRKGRAESDVE
+368 E
-380 SDEDEN
+380 SDENEN
-386 AECPHCHGLRLK
+386 TECPHCQGLRLK
-398 KTYLNATIDEVSY
+398 KTFLNATVDDVSY
-411 KQILTTNFTELP
+411 KQILTTEFAKLP
-423 KLLHQIFDGKIGQ
+423 ELLHQIFDNKVGQ

-504 DVVAL
+504 DVTAL

-529 PQIITRADYI
+529 PQIIRRADYI

-551 EILFQGNRDEVLENP
+551 EILFQGTRDEVLNNP

-575 KLDERRETRDERGDS
+575 ILDDKCVGRASQASLLAYDRDQHLVLEQSESTKTRDERGDS
-590 RLRGNDKSEVGRSRS
+590 RS
-605 ERKSFDIASGNK
+605 A
-617 AISNGK
+617 AI
-623 QNEAILVENFAK
+623 QNTKESTAILVENFAK
-635 FDMAPVNAAFP
+635 FDMAPVNATFP

-671 RAKTEE
+671 RAKAEE

-695 GNKRSTVLSAI
+695 GSKRSTVLSAI
-706 GLATLLRDLFA
+706 GLTTLLRDLFA

-728 ASKFSLHAP
+728 ASKFSMHAP

-818 LRLGQTTAHLSGGER
+818 LKLGQTTAHLSGGER

>member
-1 MLDLISLR
+1 MLDYISIR

-89 TRGEAPAKAT
+89 TRGEAPAKAS

-125 GAPMASQSREE
+125 GAPMVSQSRED

-144 PIGTKLQFLAKIE
+144 PVGTKLQFLARIE
-157 MGNAEKATPSPYA
+157 
-170 DHDHVRAKALSG
+170 LSG
-182 QREQVRGDI
+182 
-191 KVNGND
+191 
-197 KKSKNR
+197 SR

-216 GYTRAIADGTM
+216 GFTRAIADGTM

-237 KVLTPKEFYII
+237 KVLTPKEFFII

-269 LKLTHSAITLDIAG
+269 LKLTHSVITLDIAG
-283 KRKFYSTKPYCP
+283 ERRFYSTKPCCP
-295 NARDAQHQKQ
+295 NANDERHQI
-305 TSRENVAARNA
+305 SDIRET
-316 ANSIAALDAR
+316 IASLDAR

-331 NRASFCE
+331 SRTSVCE
-338 YCDGTGIVQESSDKD
+338 YCDGTGIVQE
-353 VSAIK
+353 AAP
-358 DKVNAKGNEK
+358 AKINEK
-368 SSRKGRAESDVE
+368 GSSRKSRAESDVE
-380 SDEDEN
+380 IDEDEN
-386 AECPHCHGLRLK
+386 TECPHCHGLRLK
-398 KTYLNATIDEVSY
+398 KTYLNATVDDVSY
-411 KQILTTNFTELP
+411 KQILKTEFAELP
-423 KLLHQIFDGKIGQ
+423 ELLHKIFDNKIGQ

-451 INDLGIGYLTPGRAG
+451 INDLGIGYLTSGRAG

-504 DVVAL
+504 DVAAL
-509 WKVLE
+509 WNVLE

-529 PQIITRADYI
+529 PQIIKRADYI

-551 EILFQGNRDEVLENP
+551 EILFQGTRDEVLENP
-566 ESPTGMWIR
+566 GSPTGKWIR
-575 KLDERRETRDERGDS
+575 DLSESGDS
-590 RLRGNDKSEVGRSRS
+590 RSVAGMTKS
-605 ERKSFDIASGNK
+605 K
-617 AISNGK
+617 AGTTSNESA
-623 QNEAILVENFAK
+623 NIFVENFAK
-635 FDMAPVNAAFP
+635 FDMAPVSATIP
-646 INKFSVITGQSGS
+646 LNKFSVITGPSGS

-671 RAKTEE
+671 RAKAEE
-677 FKKLGIDALSIL
+677 FKSLGIDALSVL

-695 GNKRSTVLSAI
+695 GSKRSTVLSAI

-728 ASKFSLHAP
+728 ASKFSMHAP

-864 DIQQLLGLIHGLC
+864 DIQQLLGLIRGLC

-890 DFVDAA
+890 DFVNAA

>member
-1 MLDLISLR
+1 MLNFISLR

-15 LKNVNA
+15 LKNVDA

-65 LLGGKRSIPLDSA
+65 MLGGKRSIPLDSA
-78 EGLPASLAIAA
+78 EGLPASLAISA
-89 TRGEAPAKAT
+89 TRGEAPAKAY

-114 AAFAKPACPIC
+114 AAFAKPACPVC
-125 GAPMASQSREE
+125 GAPMVSHSREE
-136 IIREIAGM
+136 IIRIIAGK
-144 PIGTKLQFLAKIE
+144 PVGTKLQFLAKIE
-157 MGNAEKATPSPYA
+157 PCG
-170 DHDHVRAKALSG
+170 H
-182 QREQVRGDI
+182 
-191 KVNGND
+191 
-197 KKSKNR
+197 
-203 TTLDKLSAVFLAQ
+203 TLDKLSAVFLAQ
-216 GYTRAIADGTM
+216 GFTRALADGTM

-237 KVLTPKEFYII
+237 KVLKPKEFFII

-256 NTRTRIAEAVDGT
+256 NTRTRIAEAVDAT
-269 LKLTHSAITLDIAG
+269 LKLTHSAITLDIG
-283 KRKFYSTKPYCP
+283 GEREFYSTIPCCP
-295 NARDAQHQKQ
+295 NAGDKEHKASDAEAI
-305 TSRENVAARNA
+305 TN
-316 ANSIAALDAR
+316 LDAR
-326 AFSPY
+326 SFSPY
-331 NRASFCE
+331 CRTSVCE
-338 YCDGTGIVQESSDKD
+338 YCDGTGIILESSSD
-353 VSAIK
+353 V
-358 DKVNAKGNEK
+358 DDD
-368 SSRKGRAESDVE
+368 ESD
-380 SDEDEN
+380 
-386 AECPHCHGLRLK
+386 ECPHCQGLRLK
-398 KTYLNATIDEVSY
+398 KTYLNATIDGVSY
-411 KQILTTNFTELP
+411 KQILTTEFAELP
-423 KLLHQIFDGKIGQ
+423 KLLHQIFDDKIGQ
-436 NLKATFNSLLDRIEA
+436 NLKPTFTSLLDRLEA

-466 QTLSG
+466 KTLSG
-471 GELQR
+471 GEIQR

-504 DVVAL
+504 DVKSL
-509 WKVLE
+509 WTVLE
-514 KIRKRGNTLVLIEHN
+514 KVRKRGNTLVLIEHN
-529 PQIITRADYI
+529 PQIISRADYI

-551 EILFQGNRDEVLENP
+551 EILFQGARDEVLKNP
-566 ESPTGMWIR
+566 KSPTGKWI
-575 KLDERRETRDERGDS
+575 K
-590 RLRGNDKSEVGRSRS
+590 EVGSNLKSLSREIIDDNS
-605 ERKSFDIASGNK
+605 K
-617 AISNGK
+617 AIV
-623 QNEAILVENFAK
+623 IDNFAK
-635 FDMAPVNAAFP
+635 FDMAPVSATVP
-646 INKFSVITGQSGS
+646 LNKFSVITGPSGS

-671 RAKTEE
+671 RAKAEE
-677 FKKLGIDALSIL
+677 FKSLGIDALSVL

-695 GNKRSTVLSAI
+695 GSKRSTVLSAI

-728 ASKFSLHAP
+728 ASKFSMHAP

-864 DIQQLLGLIHGLC
+864 DIQQLLGLIRGLC

-890 DFVDAA
+890 DFVNAA

>member
-1 MLDLISLR
+1 MLDYISIR

-65 LLGGKRSIPLDSA
+65 LLGGKRTIPLDSA

-89 TRGEAPAKAT
+89 TRGEAPAKAS

-125 GAPMASQSREE
+125 GAPMVSQSREE

-144 PIGTKLQFLAKIE
+144 PVGTKLQFLAKIE
-157 MGNAEKATPSPYA
+157 TEKEIP
-170 DHDHVRAKALSG
+170 G
-182 QREQVRGDI
+182 QA
-191 KVNGND
+191 GND
-197 KKSKNR
+197 KKKAQGKSR

-216 GYTRAIADGTM
+216 GFTRAIADGTM

-237 KVLTPKEFYII
+237 KVLTPKEFFII

-283 KRKFYSTKPYCP
+283 ERKFYSTKPCCP
-295 NARDAQHQKQ
+295 NASDEQHQ
-305 TSRENVAARNA
+305 TSDVRET
-316 ANSIAALDAR
+316 IASLDAR

-331 NRASFCE
+331 SRTSVCE
-338 YCDGTGIVQESSDKD
+338 YCEGTGLILEAS
-353 VSAIK
+353 
-358 DKVNAKGNEK
+358 
-368 SSRKGRAESDVE
+368 E

-386 AECPHCHGLRLK
+386 AECPHCNGLRLK
-398 KTYLNATIDEVSY
+398 KTYLNATVDDVSY
-411 KQILTTNFTELP
+411 KQILTTEFAELP
-423 KLLHQIFDGKIGQ
+423 ALLHKIFDNKIGQ

-504 DVVAL
+504 DVSAL

-529 PQIITRADYI
+529 PQIIKRADYI

-551 EILFQGNRDEVLENP
+551 EILFQGNRDEVLNNP
-566 ESPTGMWIR
+566 GSPTGKWI
-575 KLDERRETRDERGDS
+575 KELEVKGDS
-590 RLRGNDKSEVGRSRS
+590 RSV
-605 ERKSFDIASGNK
+605 
-617 AISNGK
+617 AIHSPK
-623 QNEAILVENFAK
+623 ESAAILVKNFAK

-671 RAKTEE
+671 RAKAEE

-695 GNKRSTVLSAI
+695 GSKRSTVLSAI
-706 GLATLLRDLFA
+706 GLTTLLRDLFA

-728 ASKFSLHAP
+728 ASKFSMHAP

-774 EVRFKSLSIA
+774 EIRFKSLSIA

-818 LRLGQTTAHLSGGER
+818 LKLGQTTAHLSGGER

-890 DFVDAA
+890 DFVNAA

>member
-1 MLDLISLR
+1 MLDYISIR

-65 LLGGKRSIPLDSA
+65 LLGGKRTIPIDSA

-125 GAPMASQSREE
+125 GAPMVSQSREE

-144 PIGTKLQFLAKIE
+144 PVGTKLQFLAKIE
-157 MGNAEKATPSPYA
+157 LQDAAQG
-170 DHDHVRAKALSG
+170 
-182 QREQVRGDI
+182 
-191 KVNGND
+191 
-197 KKSKNR
+197 KSR

-216 GYTRAIADGTM
+216 GFTRAIADGTM

-237 KVLTPKEFYII
+237 KVLMPKEFFII

-283 KRKFYSTKPYCP
+283 ERKFYSTKPCCP
-295 NARDAQHQKQ
+295 NANDKQHQ
-305 TSRENVAARNA
+305 TSDIREA
-316 ANSIAALDAR
+316 IASLDAR

-331 NRASFCE
+331 SCTSVCE
-338 YCDGTGIVQESSDKD
+338 YCDGTGLLEAPES
-353 VSAIK
+353 
-358 DKVNAKGNEK
+358 NEN
-368 SSRKGRAESDVE
+368 
-380 SDEDEN
+380 EN
-386 AECPHCHGLRLK
+386 AECSHCHGLRLK
-398 KTYLNATIDEVSY
+398 KTYLNATVNDVSY
-411 KQILTTNFTELP
+411 KQILTTEFADLP
-423 KLLHQIFDGKIGQ
+423 ELLHKIFDNKIGQ

-490 LIALDEPASGLHAS
+490 LIALDEPASGLHAN
-504 DVVAL
+504 DVTAL

-529 PQIITRADYI
+529 PQIIKRADYI

-551 EILFQGNRDEVLENP
+551 EILFQGTRDEVLENP

-575 KLDERRETRDERGDS
+575 ALDERGDS
-590 RLRGNDKSEVGRSRS
+590 RS
-605 ERKSFDIASGNK
+605 A
-617 AISNGK
+617 AI
-623 QNEAILVENFAK
+623 QNTKESTAILVENFAK

-671 RAKTEE
+671 RAKAEE

-695 GNKRSTVLSAI
+695 GSKRSTVLSAI
-706 GLATLLRDLFA
+706 GLTTLLRDLFA

-728 ASKFSLHAP
+728 ASKFSMHAP

-774 EVRFKSLSIA
+774 EIRFKSLSIA

-896 DYVVE
+896 DYVLE

>member
-1 MLDLISLR
+1 
-9 GCRLHN
+9 
-15 LKNVNA
+15 
-21 QFPLGKITVVC
+21 
-32 GPSGCGKSTLVMDTL
+32 
-47 HGESKR
+47 
-53 RYLETLS
+53 
-60 PFAAD
+60 
-65 LLGGKRSIPLDSA
+65 
-78 EGLPASLAIAA
+78 
-89 TRGEAPAKAT
+89 
-99 ALSIAECDNALRTLF
+99 
-114 AAFAKPACPIC
+114 
-125 GAPMASQSREE
+125 
-136 IIREIAGM
+136 
-144 PIGTKLQFLAKIE
+144 
-157 MGNAEKATPSPYA
+157 
-170 DHDHVRAKALSG
+170 
-182 QREQVRGDI
+182 
-191 KVNGND
+191 
-197 KKSKNR
+197 
-203 TTLDKLSAVFLAQ
+203 
-216 GYTRAIADGTM
+216 M

-237 KVLTPKEFYII
+237 KVLTPKEFFII

-256 NTRTRIAEAVDGT
+256 NTRTRITEAVDGT

-283 KRKFYSTKPYCP
+283 EQKFYSTKPCCP
-295 NARDAQHQKQ
+295 NANDKQHQ
-305 TSRENVAARNA
+305 TSDIREA
-316 ANSIAALDAR
+316 IASLDAR

-331 NRASFCE
+331 SRTSVCE
-338 YCDGTGIVQESSDKD
+338 YCDGTGLLEAPES
-353 VSAIK
+353 
-358 DKVNAKGNEK
+358 N
-368 SSRKGRAESDVE
+368 
-380 SDEDEN
+380 EDEN
-386 AECPHCHGLRLK
+386 AECSHCHGLRLK
-398 KTYLNATIDEVSY
+398 KTYLNATVDDVSY
-411 KQILTTNFTELP
+411 KQILTTEFADLP
-423 KLLHQIFDGKIGQ
+423 ELLHKIFDNKIGQ

-451 INDLGIGYLTPGRAG
+451 INDLGIDYLTPGRAG

-504 DVVAL
+504 DVTAL

-529 PQIITRADYI
+529 PQIIKRADYI

-551 EILFQGNRDEVLENP
+551 EILFQGTRDEVLENP

-575 KLDERRETRDERGDS
+575 ALDERGDS
-590 RLRGNDKSEVGRSRS
+590 RLLRLRSTQAPAGMTTPVRGMTCSKDT
-605 ERKSFDIASGNK
+605 A
-617 AISNGK
+617 
-623 QNEAILVENFAK
+623 AILVKNFAK

-695 GNKRSTVLSAI
+695 GSKRSTVLSAI
-706 GLATLLRDLFA
+706 GLTTLLRDLFA

-728 ASKFSLHAP
+728 ASKFSMHAP

-774 EVRFKSLSIA
+774 EIRFKSLSIA

-864 DIQQLLGLIHGLC
+864 DIQQMLGLIHGLC

>member
-1 MLDLISLR
+1 MLDYISIR

-89 TRGEAPAKAT
+89 TRGEAPAKAS

-114 AAFAKPACPIC
+114 ATFAKPACPIC
-125 GAPMASQSREE
+125 GAPMVSQSREE

-157 MGNAEKATPSPYA
+157 
-170 DHDHVRAKALSG
+170 L
-182 QREQVRGDI
+182 
-191 KVNGND
+191 NG
-197 KKSKNR
+197 SR

-216 GYTRAIADGTM
+216 GFTRAIADGTM

-237 KVLTPKEFYII
+237 KVLTPKEFFII

-283 KRKFYSTKPYCP
+283 ERKFYSTKPCCP
-295 NARDAQHQKQ
+295 NAGDEQHQKSDVQ
-305 TSRENVAARNA
+305 EA
-316 ANSIAALDAR
+316 IASLDAR

-331 NRASFCE
+331 NRSSVCE
-338 YCDGTGIVQESSDKD
+338 YCEGTGLLESS
-353 VSAIK
+353 
-358 DKVNAKGNEK
+358 
-368 SSRKGRAESDVE
+368 E
-380 SDEDEN
+380 SDENEN
-386 AECPHCHGLRLK
+386 TECPHCQGLRLK
-398 KTYLNATIDEVSY
+398 KTYLNATVDDVSY
-411 KQILTTNFTELP
+411 KQILTTEFAKLP
-423 KLLHQIFDGKIGQ
+423 ELLHQIFDNKVGQ

-504 DVVAL
+504 DVTAL

-529 PQIITRADYI
+529 PQIISRADYI

-551 EILFQGNRDEVLENP
+551 EILFQGARDEVLENP
-566 ESPTGMWIR
+566 GSPTGKWLNELVIR
-575 KLDERRETRDERGDS
+575 KSEFGIKGDS
-590 RLRGNDKSEVGRSRS
+590 RSKD
-605 ERKSFDIASGNK
+605 DT
-617 AISNGK
+617 
-623 QNEAILVENFAK
+623 AILVENFAK
-635 FDMAPVNAAFP
+635 FDMAPVNATFP

-671 RAKTEE
+671 RAKAEE

-695 GNKRSTVLSAI
+695 GSKRSTVLSAI
-706 GLATLLRDLFA
+706 GLTTLLRDLFA

-728 ASKFSLHAP
+728 ASKFSMHTP

-818 LRLGQTTAHLSGGER
+818 LKLGQTTAHLSGGER

-839 ITLAR
+839 ITLAH

-890 DFVDAA
+890 DFVNAA

-901 LKRK
+901 LKRI

>member
-1 MLDLISLR
+1 MLNYISIR

-89 TRGEAPAKAT
+89 TRGEAPAKAS

-114 AAFAKPACPIC
+114 ATFAKPACPIC
-125 GAPMASQSREE
+125 GAPMVSQSREE

-157 MGNAEKATPSPYA
+157 
-170 DHDHVRAKALSG
+170 L
-182 QREQVRGDI
+182 
-191 KVNGND
+191 NG
-197 KKSKNR
+197 SR

-216 GYTRAIADGTM
+216 GFTRAIADGTM

-237 KVLTPKEFYII
+237 KVLTPKEFFII

-283 KRKFYSTKPYCP
+283 ERKFYSTKPCCP
-295 NARDAQHQKQ
+295 NANDKQHQ
-305 TSRENVAARNA
+305 TSDVQEA
-316 ANSIAALDAR
+316 IASLDAR

-331 NRASFCE
+331 NRSSVCE
-338 YCDGTGIVQESSDKD
+338 YCEGTGLLESS
-353 VSAIK
+353 
-358 DKVNAKGNEK
+358 
-368 SSRKGRAESDVE
+368 E
-380 SDEDEN
+380 SDENEN
-386 AECPHCHGLRLK
+386 TECPHCQGLRLK
-398 KTYLNATIDEVSY
+398 KTYLNATVDDVSY
-411 KQILTTNFTELP
+411 KQILTTEFANLP
-423 KLLHQIFDGKIGQ
+423 ALLHQIFDNKVGQ

-504 DVVAL
+504 DVAAL

-529 PQIITRADYI
+529 PQIISRADYI

-551 EILFQGNRDEVLENP
+551 EILFQGTRDEVLNNP
-566 ESPTGMWIR
+566 ESPTGKWLRELGIR
-575 KLDERRETRDERGDS
+575 S
-590 RLRGNDKSEVGRSRS
+590 P
-605 ERKSFDIASGNK
+605 A
-617 AISNGK
+617 AIHKDK
-623 QNEAILVENFAK
+623 QNEAILVDNFAK

-695 GNKRSTVLSAI
+695 GSKRSTVLSAI
-706 GLATLLRDLFA
+706 GLTTLLRDLFA
-717 KLPESKVRGYT
+717 KLPESKIRGYT
-728 ASKFSLHAP
+728 ASKFSMHTP

-796 LFTNMKPFA
+796 LFTNIKPFA

-818 LRLGQTTAHLSGGER
+818 LKLGQTTAHLSGGER

-864 DIQQLLGLIHGLC
+864 DIQQLLSLIHGLC

-896 DYVVE
+896 DYVVK
-901 LKRK
+901 LKRI

>member
-1 MLDLISLR
+1 MLDFISLR

-15 LKNVNA
+15 LKNVDA

-65 LLGGKRSIPLDSA
+65 MLGGKRSIPLDSA
-78 EGLPASLAIAA
+78 EGLPASLAISA
-89 TRGEAPAKAT
+89 TRGEAPAKAY

-114 AAFAKPACPIC
+114 AAFAKPACPVC
-125 GAPMASQSREE
+125 GAPMVSHSREE
-136 IIREIAGM
+136 IIRIIAGK
-144 PIGTKLQFLAKIE
+144 PVGTKLQFLAKIE
-157 MGNAEKATPSPYA
+157 PCG
-170 DHDHVRAKALSG
+170 H
-182 QREQVRGDI
+182 
-191 KVNGND
+191 
-197 KKSKNR
+197 
-203 TTLDKLSAVFLAQ
+203 TLDKLSAVFLAQ
-216 GYTRAIADGTM
+216 GFTRALADGTM

-256 NTRTRIAEAVDGT
+256 NTRTRIAEAVDAT
-269 LKLTHSAITLDIAG
+269 LKLTHSAITLDIG
-283 KRKFYSTKPYCP
+283 GEREFYSTIPCCP
-295 NARDAQHQKQ
+295 NAGDKEHEDSDADAV
-305 TSRENVAARNA
+305 TN
-316 ANSIAALDAR
+316 LDAR
-326 AFSPY
+326 SFSPY
-331 NRASFCE
+331 CRTSVCE
-338 YCDGTGIVQESSDKD
+338 YCDGTGIVLESS
-353 VSAIK
+353 IK
-358 DKVNAKGNEK
+358 EISTSKKSTATAKGESKGNSVKNDAKAKGNGGKNDANETLEDDE
-368 SSRKGRAESDVE
+368 ESD
-380 SDEDEN
+380 
-386 AECPHCHGLRLK
+386 ECPHCHGLRLK
-398 KTYLNATIDEVSY
+398 KTYLNATIDGVSY
-411 KQILTTNFTELP
+411 KQILTTEFAKLP
-423 KLLHQIFDGKIGQ
+423 KLLHQIFNDKIGQ
-436 NLKATFNSLLDRIEA
+436 NLKATSNSLLDRIEA

-504 DVVAL
+504 DVAAL
-509 WKVLE
+509 WNVLE
-514 KIRKRGNTLVLIEHN
+514 KVRKRGNTLVLIEHN
-529 PQIITRADYI
+529 PQIIKRADYI

-551 EILFQGNRDEVLENP
+551 EILFQGNRDEVLNNP
-566 ESPTGMWIR
+566 ESPTGKWIR
-575 KLDERRETRDERGDS
+575 EVGS
-590 RLRGNDKSEVGRSRS
+590 RKPEVGRNVGCHCEEQSESTKTKNNGSPTLRS
-605 ERKSFDIASGNK
+605 EDDKSKEYA
-617 AISNGK
+617 AIF
-623 QNEAILVENFAK
+623 VENFAK
-635 FDMAPVNAAFP
+635 FDMAPVNATFP

-671 RAKTEE
+671 RAKAEE

-695 GNKRSTVLSAI
+695 GSKRSTVLSAI

-728 ASKFSLHAP
+728 ASKFSMHAP

-818 LRLGQTTAHLSGGER
+818 LKLGQTTAHLSGGER

>member
-1 MLDLISLR
+1 M
-9 GCRLHN
+9 
-15 LKNVNA
+15 V
-21 QFPLGKITVVC
+21 
-32 GPSGCGKSTLVMDTL
+32 
-47 HGESKR
+47 
-53 RYLETLS
+53 
-60 PFAAD
+60 
-65 LLGGKRSIPLDSA
+65 
-78 EGLPASLAIAA
+78 
-89 TRGEAPAKAT
+89 
-99 ALSIAECDNALRTLF
+99 
-114 AAFAKPACPIC
+114 
-125 GAPMASQSREE
+125 SQSREE

-144 PIGTKLQFLAKIE
+144 PVGTKLQFLAKIE
-157 MGNAEKATPSPYA
+157 TGNAEMAPPSPYA
-170 DHDHVRAKALSG
+170 DHDHIRAKALSG
-182 QREQVRGDI
+182 QRQQVRGDI
-191 KVNGND
+191 NADRND
-197 KKSKNR
+197 KKKAQSKSR

-216 GYTRAIADGTM
+216 GFTRAIADGTM

-237 KVLTPKEFYII
+237 KVLTPKEFSII

-283 KRKFYSTKPYCP
+283 ERKFYSTKPCCP
-295 NARDAQHQKQ
+295 NANDKQHR
-305 TSRENVAARNA
+305 TSDIRET
-316 ANSIAALDAR
+316 IASLDAR

-331 NRASFCE
+331 SRTSVCE
-338 YCDGTGIVQESSDKD
+338 YCDGTGLLEAPES
-353 VSAIK
+353 
-358 DKVNAKGNEK
+358 N
-368 SSRKGRAESDVE
+368 
-380 SDEDEN
+380 EDEN

-398 KTYLNATIDEVSY
+398 KTYLNATVDDVSY
-411 KQILTTNFTELP
+411 KQILTTEFADLP
-423 KLLHQIFDGKIGQ
+423 ELLHKIFDNKIGQ

-504 DVVAL
+504 DVTAL

-529 PQIITRADYI
+529 PQIIRRADYI

-551 EILFQGNRDEVLENP
+551 EILFQGSRDEVLENP
-566 ESPTGMWIR
+566 ESPTGMWI
-575 KLDERRETRDERGDS
+575 KELGVKGDS
-590 RLRGNDKSEVGRSRS
+590 RSVAGMTSKGIKREATCGLAFDTRSGHARSAMTSSE
-605 ERKSFDIASGNK
+605 NT
-617 AISNGK
+617 
-623 QNEAILVENFAK
+623 AILVKNFAK
-635 FDMAPVNAAFP
+635 FDMAPVNATFP

-671 RAKTEE
+671 RAKAEE

-695 GNKRSTVLSAI
+695 GSKRSTVLSAI
-706 GLATLLRDLFA
+706 SLTTLLRDLFA

-728 ASKFSLHAP
+728 ASKFSMHTP

-774 EVRFKSLSIA
+774 EIRFKSLSIA

-818 LRLGQTTAHLSGGER
+818 LKLGQTTAHLSGGER

-901 LKRK
+901 LKRG